1 MRGLL
6 AKAVVVAALLSPL
19 CAHAQSRGASRSF
32 AGSAGFHRFVSAAPR
47 GPVVT
52 RSARPAVPS
61 TYNRRIGPPSGRG
74 TSLINPGE
82 SACLLNG
89 SYAGSLYC
97 RQYNSGRSA
106 LGYQAVYPYWFP
118 SGGSD
123 TDQSAPPPPQT
134 EQDPLANQVGNL
146 AAEVESLREDQARRD
161 SQGPVNYEPP
171 SPAQEMPPTTVL
183 VYRDGHKVEVQ
194 NYAIAGKTLW
204 VFFDQRTRQIPLAEL
219 DLPATQRVNEDHGV
233 DFDTPDP
240 R

>member
-1 MRGLL
+1 M
-6 AKAVVVAALLSPL
+6 
-19 CAHAQSRGASRSF
+19 
-32 AGSAGFHRFVSAAPR
+32 
-47 GPVVT
+47 
-52 RSARPAVPS
+52 
-61 TYNRRIGPPSGRG
+61 
-74 TSLINPGE
+74 
-82 SACLLNG
+82 
-89 SYAGSLYC
+89 
-97 RQYNSGRSA
+97 
-106 LGYQAVYPYWFP
+106 YPYWFP
-118 SGGSD
+118 TGGSE

-134 EQDPLANQVGNL
+134 EQDPLANQLGNL

-161 SQGPVNYEPP
+161 FQGPVYYEPP

>member
-6 AKAVVVAALLSPL
+6 A
-19 CAHAQSRGASRSF
+19 
-32 AGSAGFHRFVSAAPR
+32 
-47 GPVVT
+47 
-52 RSARPAVPS
+52 
-61 TYNRRIGPPSGRG
+61 
-74 TSLINPGE
+74 
-82 SACLLNG
+82 
-89 SYAGSLYC
+89 
-97 RQYNSGRSA
+97 
-106 LGYQAVYPYWFP
+106 
-118 SGGSD
+118 
-123 TDQSAPPPPQT
+123 
-134 EQDPLANQVGNL
+134 NQEGNL

-183 VYRDGHKVEVQ
+183 AYRDGHKVEVQ